1 MSWLDDLAGIVDDTL
16 SVVTKPTKTITG
28 SLKDMI
34 DEICDNE

>member
-28 SLKDMI
+28 
-34 DEICDNE
+34 ICDN